1 MFNYIFDIL
10 NALTSVLLL
19 LAYRIHKPKTS
30 FSVLHSSVLHT
41 SSRGQ
46 QCAHLESYITL
57 LAAETGQ
64 HEEDKGEE
72 ARERDG
78 YHCQG

>member
-1 MFNYIFDIL
+1 MHSF
-10 NALTSVLLL
+10 LLL
-19 LAYRIHKPKTS
+19 SLAYSIHKPKTS
-30 FSVLHSSVLHT
+30 LSDLHT

-46 QCAHLESYITL
+46 QWAHLESYVTL